1 MVFCGYKIWDEYHQ
15 ESVNNEKVETIQK
28 LANKVSDD
36 KGFEPNWN
44 ELQALNSDICAYLYY
59 PRLSISFPVAA
70 TNSNSYYLN
79 HDLYKQ
85 YNIYGSVFLDKDCS
99 MFLSSKN
106 SIIYG
111 HSIIGKNDGMFT
123 TIKKLTEQNNFD
135 SCNRFILY
143 TKEQN
148 YLCEIFSFQYT
159 SIKSEP
165 YRISFSDDE
174 DFIDWITKIKSDSM
188 YTDESIGI
196 NKDSRIVTL
205 STCADNGTNRYV
217 VHAKMTAVNNIESS
231 KVE

>member
-15 ESVNNEKVETIQK
+15 ESVNKDKVETIQK
-28 LANKVSDD
+28 LANKVSPD

-44 ELQALNSDICAYLYY
+44 ELQTLNSDICAYLYY

-99 MFLSSKN
+99 MFLTSKN

-135 SCNRFILY
+135 SCNKFILY

-165 YRISFSDDE
+165 YRISFSDDT
-174 DFIDWITKIKSDSM
+174 DFTDWITKIKSDSM